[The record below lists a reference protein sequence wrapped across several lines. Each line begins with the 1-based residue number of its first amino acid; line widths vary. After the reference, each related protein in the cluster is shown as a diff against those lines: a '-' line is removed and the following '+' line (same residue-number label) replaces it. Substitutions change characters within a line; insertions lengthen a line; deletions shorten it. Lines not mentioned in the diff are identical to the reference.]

1 MRISVFLAYQR
12 TGHPDD
18 YARPPF
24 PEKLAEAKVAD
35 AWGAH
40 TIWVPEHHLIHFMQ
54 TPSTLLLATQMGLST
69 SARVGTMVSLL
80 NYRHPLVSAGEI
92 AVADHIL
99 EGRLELGVGRG
110 AYEYEF
116 EILGIPFAE
125 GKARFN
131 EALRAHEAIWHSP
144 DAAVAFDGEFTSFTS
159 AYVWPRP
166 YQEPHPPVWI
176 AAMTEPT
183 IEQAVRDGY
192 HVTNWPFLRDMDRVR
207 AVCDLFHGTREALGV
222 ARDEQKLGILRGAWV
237 GETEE
242 DAARHVETALV
253 NHRINQRLH
262 HFTQKADPRGYVEP
276 EPLESEPSAEEIYEN
291 LVMGTPDQVLEKLQ
305 AYEDAGADELLLMFD
320 FGAPHEEVLASMKLF
335 GDEVMPRWR
344 ERHAA
349 SEPSISASLAGEG
362 SGR

>member
-1 MRISVFLAYQR
+1 MRISVFLSYQR
-12 TGHPDD
+12 TGHPDEYD
-18 YARPPF
+18 GPPY

-35 AWGAH
+35 AWGVH

-54 TPSTLLLATQMGLST
+54 TPSTLLLAAQMGLST
-69 SARVGTMVSLL
+69 SARIGTMVSLL
-80 NYRHPLVSAGEI
+80 NYRHPLISAGEI
-92 AVADHIL
+92 ATADHIL

-125 GKARFN
+125 GKPRFN
-131 EALRAHEAIWHSP
+131 EMLRAHEEIWHSP
-144 DAAVAFDGEFTSFTS
+144 EGAVAFEGEFTSFDS

-166 YQEPHPPVWI
+166 YQEPHPPVWV

-192 HVTNWPFLRDMDRVR
+192 HITNWPFLRGLDRVQH
-207 AVCDLFHGTREALGV
+207 VCDVFHTTREAMGV
-222 ARDEQKLGILRGAWV
+222 PRGEQKLGILRGAWV
-237 GETEE
+237 AETEE
-242 DAARHVETALV
+242 KAARHVETALI

-276 EPLESEPSAEEIYEN
+276 EPIDNEPSREDIYEN
-291 LVMGTPDQVLEKLQ
+291 LLMGTPDQVLEKLQ
-305 AYEDAGADELLLMFD
+305 AYEDAGVDEVLLMFD
-320 FGAPHEEVLASMKLF
+320 FGAPHEEVMESMQLW

-344 ERHAA
+344 EREGKTEQAA
-349 SEPSISASLAGEG
+349 LAGER
-362 SGR
+362 SGQ